1 MADADE
7 KERQE
12 KIAAAKKRVEQLK
25 KKKKKGAPSTAKA
38 EPREEAEAPG
48 ADAVEDAPE
57 EPRQSQ
63 DADDKTAEE
72 AKAEDRPE
80 ERASE
85 PLASETPSLAQQSKL
100 RSTSFRAGSTVGPG
114 PMSPGPFSPE
124 GDTAPDI
131 YRKHVA
137 RIEELEKENK
147 RLAKEA
153 SDSEKRWKKAE
164 EELAD
169 LRESDGKDSGDGQ
182 AEKLK
187 EEIASLQR
195 QNSQL
200 QQQVSRSSGHAHR
213 QSVSTTA
220 SPPSLQAELND
231 KSATIEF
238 MEIEIS
244 KLKARV
250 ERQESGASSEKE
262 QITALEDKVAR
273 AEAAA
278 GKAQRELQDLKR
290 NLERTTE
297 KAVREGSER
306 TSAETKAKTLERDL
320 GQVQKAKEELEK
332 KAEALDKK
340 VTTLTT
346 LHKEQDARSQAL
358 RKDKEKAESDAQE
371 LRSRVEKL
379 ESESVKLRSRRS
391 ADGGGGLDDEGVD
404 ELEDEGRLRLERKI
418 RSLEAE
424 IHELRSGAWID
435 RRREME
441 ATSPGFDDVDL
452 SGNNNN
458 NNNSHNNHNNHNY
471 DNYSSNNGN
480 HHPPAHKKGS
490 VGGIGDLIA
499 HGLNALA
506 GGGGDDDLLL
516 TDDDL
521 EFDEEAFRKAHEE
534 ESKRRIERIKE
545 IKRSLKHWEGW
556 RLDIVDVRRGGGQG
570 IGDVFDI

>member
-7 KERQE
+7 KERQKQE
-12 KIAAAKKRVEQLK
+12 KLAAARKRVEQMK
-25 KKKKKGAPSTAKA
+25 KKKKKDASSTKA
-38 EPREEAEAPG
+38 EPKGEAEASA
-48 ADAVEDAPE
+48 ADAAEDTLEQPQ
-57 EPRQSQ
+57 QSQ
-63 DADDKTAEE
+63 ADDNAIADDKAAEDDKAVEEPKVEEEPKTEEESKAEE
-72 AKAEDRPE
+72 
-80 ERASE
+80 E
-85 PLASETPSLAQQSKL
+85 PLEKAVDSPPSDTPSLAQQSKL
-100 RSTSFRAGSTVGPG
+100 RSTSFRAGSIVGLGPG

-147 RLAKEA
+147 RLAKDA
-153 SDSEKRWKKAE
+153 TDLEKRWKKAE

-169 LRESDGKDSGDGQ
+169 LRESDGKESKDGQ
-182 AEKLK
+182 TEKLK

-200 QQQVSRSSGHAHR
+200 QQQVSRTSGHAHR
-213 QSVSTTA
+213 QSVSIN
-220 SPPSLQAELND
+220 SPPPSLQAELKA
-231 KSATIEF
+231 KSDIIEN

-262 QITALEDKVAR
+262 QITALEDKLAR

-278 GKAQRELQDLKR
+278 GKAQRELQDLKK

-306 TSAETKAKTLERDL
+306 TSAETKAKTLERELDEAN
-320 GQVQKAKEELEK
+320 KAKEELEK
-332 KAEALDKK
+332 KVEALDKK

-346 LHKEQDARSQAL
+346 LHKEQDARSQTL
-358 RKDKEKAESDAQE
+358 RKDKEKAESEAQE
-371 LRSRVEKL
+371 LRSKVEKL
-379 ESESVKLRSRRS
+379 ESENAKLASRKS
-391 ADGGGGLDDEGVD
+391 TEGGGGLDDEGVD
-404 ELEDEGRLRLERKI
+404 ELEDEGRLKLEKKI
-418 RSLEAE
+418 RILEAE
-424 IHELRSGAWID
+424 IHELRSGAWIE

-452 SGNNNN
+452 SGNN
-458 NNNSHNNHNNHNY
+458 Y
-471 DNYSSNNGN
+471 
-480 HHPPAHKKGS
+480 PPAHKKGS
-490 VGGIGDLIA
+490 TGGIGDFIA

-506 GGGGDDDLLL
+506 GGGDDELLADDDV
-516 TDDDL
+516 

-534 ESKRRIERIKE
+534 EAKRRIERIKE

-556 RLDIVDVRRGGGQG
+556 RLDVVDVRRGGGQG
-570 IGDVFDI
+570 IGDIFDI